1 MCSVVRPSVHPD
13 DVLVVPAS
21 RILVVDDE
29 VAILGALV
37 ELLALDGHVVAGVA
51 DGVEALER
59 LDAFRPDVVVTD
71 WMMPRL
77 DGRGLV
83 LAMRADE
90 ATRAIPVIVL
100 SAVPS
105 PDLRGLDPVRFLRKP
120 MDIDVLTRLIRLS
133 TGT

>member
-1 MCSVVRPSVHPD
+1 MGSATIIQSGDGTAPSM
-13 DVLVVPAS
+13 S

-37 ELLALDGHVVAGVA
+37 ELLALDGHVVAGAA